1 MALPFHAFG
10 QNDISV
16 IPNIG
21 KPASEEFVPGQVLVG
36 LKNSDPNFDS
46 QVKSNGGKVIDRIAP
61 LNVLVVK
68 VPVHTESAFIKA
80 ISNNPNVEFA
90 EQDAIVTAFVNTAN
104 DPYFV
109 YQWGLPKIN
118 APSAWTAQSGLGS
131 GVIVAVIDTGVDY
144 THVDLDGIVDTAND
158 KDFVDGDD
166 DVFPGTCSTNG
177 VREWHGTF
185 VSGIIAAID
194 NTAGIVGVSQVEILP
209 VRVLNECGSGYTSN
223 VAKGI
228 SYAASKDVDVI
239 NLSLG
244 SSFKSRTL
252 ESAVNNAYNSGVVI
266 VASAGNSGTAQKFY
280 PASFKNAIAVS
291 ALDNS
296 NNLAS
301 YSTYGKSIEL
311 SAPGGDGAA
320 TTSEWILSIFPG
332 NSYAISIGTS
342 FSAPHV
348 SGVAALVKAENPLAT
363 NVEIREH
370 LQTTADDLGDSGRDN
385 IYGYGLVNAYVAVN
399 TLINSP
405 TPEPDPDPTISIGD
419 VTQAEG
425 DSGTTNF
432 DFTVTRSG
440 DTTGSSSVSFATAD
454 GSATADGDYIS
465 ASGTVSFGAGVTQ
478 QTVTVTVNGDT
489 TVEPDE
495 TFTVNLSSA
504 TGATIADNQG
514 LGTITDDDTSESL
527 YTEITPSLKKKGP
540 WNDISFIVQV
550 TDGTNDVPNVSVQM
564 EVTRPSV
571 NGDGGNTFIFSGTTD
586 DSGSVKFTIMK
597 TFSEVCYT
605 GTITNWSTFDP
616 TGEQT
621 DTAYVKSDRTLT
633 TC

>member
-1 MALPFHAFG
+1 M
-10 QNDISV
+10 
-16 IPNIG
+16 
-21 KPASEEFVPGQVLVG
+21 
-36 LKNSDPNFDS
+36 
-46 QVKSNGGKVIDRIAP
+46 
-61 LNVLVVK
+61 
-68 VPVHTESAFIKA
+68 
-80 ISNNPNVEFA
+80 
-90 EQDAIVTAFVNTAN
+90 
-104 DPYFV
+104 
-109 YQWGLPKIN
+109 
-118 APSAWTAQSGLGS
+118 
-131 GVIVAVIDTGVDY
+131 
-144 THVDLDGIVDTAND
+144 
-158 KDFVDGDD
+158 
-166 DVFPGTCSTNG
+166 
-177 VREWHGTF
+177 
-185 VSGIIAAID
+185 
-194 NTAGIVGVSQVEILP
+194 
-209 VRVLNECGSGYTSN
+209 
-223 VAKGI
+223 
-228 SYAASKDVDVI
+228 
-239 NLSLG
+239 
-244 SSFKSRTL
+244 
-252 ESAVNNAYNSGVVI
+252 
-266 VASAGNSGTAQKFY
+266 
-280 PASFKNAIAVS
+280 
-291 ALDNS
+291 
-296 NNLAS
+296 AS

-311 SAPGGDGAA
+311 SAHGGDGDA
-320 TTSEWILSIFPG
+320 TLSEWILSIFPD

-348 SGVAALVKAENPLAT
+348 SGVAALVKAENLLAT

-405 TPEPDPDPTISIGD
+405 EPEPDPDPTISIDD

-432 DFTVTRSG
+432 VFTVTRSG

-454 GSATADGDYIS
+454 GSAIADGDYIS

-540 WNDISFIVQV
+540 WNDISFTVQV
-550 TDGTNDVPNVSVQM
+550 TDGTNAVPNVSVQM
-564 EVTRPSV
+564 KVTRPSV

-605 GTITNWSTFDP
+605 GTITNWSTFDS

-621 DTAYVKSDRTLT
+621 DEAYVDADRILT
-633 TC
+633 TCH

>member
-1 MALPFHAFG
+1 MALQFHAFG

-16 IPNIG
+16 IPNVG
-21 KPASEEFVPGQVLVG
+21 KPVSEEFVPGQVLVG

-46 QVKSNGGKVIDRIAP
+46 QVKGNGGKVIDRIAP

-90 EQDAIVTAFVNTAN
+90 EQDAVVTAFVDPTD

-109 YQWGLPKIN
+109 YQWGLQKIK
-118 APSAWTAQSGLGS
+118 APSAWNIQSGLGS
-131 GVIVAVIDTGVDY
+131 GVKVAVIDTGVDY
-144 THVDLDGIVDTAND
+144 THVDLAGIVDTAND
-158 KDFVDGDD
+158 KDYVDGDN

-209 VRVLNECGSGYTSN
+209 IRVLNECGSGSTSN
-223 VAKGI
+223 VAAGI

-311 SAPGGDGAA
+311 SAPGGDGDAA
-320 TTSEWILSIFPG
+320 TSEWILSIIPS

-348 SGVAALVKAENPLAT
+348 SGVAALVKAEYPLAT

-405 TPEPDPDPTISIGD
+405 EPEPDPDPTISIGD

-440 DTTGSSSVSFATAD
+440 DTTGSSSVSFETAD
-454 GSATADGDYIS
+454 GTATTADGDYIS
-465 ASGTVSFGAGVTQ
+465 ASGTVSFASGDTQ

-489 TVEPDE
+489 TVELDE
-495 TFTVNLSSA
+495 TFTVKLSNP
-504 TGATIADNQG
+504 TGATIADDQG
-514 LGTITDDDTSESL
+514 LGTITNDDTSESL
-527 YTEITPSLKKKGP
+527 YTEINPSLKKKGP
-540 WNDISFIVQV
+540 WNDISFTVYV
-550 TDGTNDVPNVSVQM
+550 TDGKNAVPNVSVQM
-564 EVTRPSV
+564 EVKRPD
-571 NGDGGNTFIFSGTTD
+571 GDGVKTFNFSGTTD

-597 TFSEVCYT
+597 AFSEVCYT

-621 DTAYVKSDRTLT
+621 DTAYVNADRTLT
-633 TC
+633 IC